1 MIRPATSADLTALM
15 PLYDNARAF
24 MAANGNPT
32 QWKHS
37 PSQETLEADIARGD
51 LYVIEE
57 NGRIEGVFACILG
70 EDPTY
75 QVIEEGAWL
84 DASPYA
90 TLHRVA
96 AAKGCHGVFQRAV
109 AFGETLCPH
118 LRVDTHRDNLPMQ
131 HCILKQG
138 FQYCG
143 VIHIADGSP
152 RLAYEK
158 TAK

>member
-1 MIRPATSADLTALM
+1 MIRPAIAADLDTLM
-15 PLYDNARAF
+15 LLYADARAF
-24 MAANGNPT
+24 MAAHGNPT

-37 PSQETLEADIARGD
+37 PTREMLEADIAHGD
-51 LYVIEE
+51 LYVLEE
-57 NGRIEGVFACILG
+57 GGRIEGVFACILG

-75 QVIEEGAWL
+75 QVIEGGAWL

-96 AAKGCHGVFQRAV
+96 AAKGCHGVFQRVV
-109 AFGETLCPH
+109 AFAEGKCPH
-118 LRVDTHRDNLPMQ
+118 LRIDTHRDNLPMQ

-138 FQYCG
+138 FRYCG
-143 VIHIADGSP
+143 VIHIADGSA

-158 TAK
+158 TAR

>member
-1 MIRPATSADLTALM
+1 MIRPAVPADLSALL
-15 PLYDNARAF
+15 PLYDDARAF
-24 MAANGNPT
+24 MAAHGNPT
-32 QWKHS
+32 QWQHS
-37 PSQETLEADIARGD
+37 PTKEMLEKDIAHGD

-109 AFGETLCPH
+109 AFAAGKCPH

-131 HCILKQG
+131 HAILKQG
-138 FQYCG
+138 FRYCG
-143 VIHIADGSP
+143 VIYIADGSP

-158 TAK
+158 TAR